1 MVGLLFALKLFIF
14 AVCAAVVLAVLFY
27 VPLAIY
33 SIPYALWVG
42 FQNNAGKHLDKK
54 KEGVLRTARNATI
67 LYKSWILRKKP
78 TF

>member
-1 MVGLLFALKLFIF
+1 MIGLLFAFKLLVF
-14 AVCAAVVLAVLFY
+14 ALCAAAALAVLVY

-33 SIPYALWVG
+33 GIPYCLWVG

-54 KEGVLRTARNATI
+54 KEGVLKTARNATI